1 MRCKNCGADNDD
13 NRYICEVCGSPLY
26 DESDFD
32 NANGIDDDRTQTFK
46 AVNEPNNQ
54 VQNRN
59 DNYNDYDKENQYN
72 NQKNNESENKHKGA
86 EKKSIIVIAVLAVI
100 LIAII
105 ASVAAIAHNKNKDNT
120 ASSNLTKISTQSDS
134 TSDKYSTTEKKHNR
148 INYRKNH
155 QANYCF
161 PLDNQHKLK
170 RRRRSRGRRQV

>member
-59 DNYNDYDKENQYN
+59 DNYNNNDYDKENQYN
-72 NQKNNESENKHKGA
+72 NQKNNESEKKNKGA
-86 EKKSIIVIAVLAVI
+86 EKKSIIIIAVLAVI

-105 ASVAAIAHNKNKDNT
+105 ASVAA
-120 ASSNLTKISTQSDS
+120 
-134 TSDKYSTTEKKHNR
+134 
-148 INYRKNH
+148 
-155 QANYCF
+155 
-161 PLDNQHKLK
+161 
-170 RRRRSRGRRQV
+170 

>member
-54 VQNRN
+54 IQNRN

-72 NQKNNESENKHKGA
+72 NQYNNQKNNESEKKNKGA
-86 EKKSIIVIAVLAVI
+86 EKKSIIVIAVLVPG
-100 LIAII
+100 
-105 ASVAAIAHNKNKDNT
+105 SVAHCCRLCGYSYCNHCFCC
-120 ASSNLTKISTQSDS
+120 SNCS
-134 TSDKYSTTEKKHNR
+134 
-148 INYRKNH
+148 
-155 QANYCF
+155 
-161 PLDNQHKLK
+161 
-170 RRRRSRGRRQV
+170 

>member
-72 NQKNNESENKHKGA
+72 N
-86 EKKSIIVIAVLAVI
+86 
-100 LIAII
+100 
-105 ASVAAIAHNKNKDNT
+105 
-120 ASSNLTKISTQSDS
+120 
-134 TSDKYSTTEKKHNR
+134 
-148 INYRKNH
+148 H
-155 QANYCF
+155 QMNCYHAQTY
-161 PLDNQHKLK
+161 QMK
-170 RRRRSRGRRQV
+170 

>member
-59 DNYNDYDKENQYN
+59 DNYNDYDKENHIIIN
-72 NQKNNESENKHKGA
+72 III
-86 EKKSIIVIAVLAVI
+86 KKITNRKTNIKVPKRK
-100 LIAII
+100 
-105 ASVAAIAHNKNKDNT
+105 AS
-120 ASSNLTKISTQSDS
+120 
-134 TSDKYSTTEKKHNR
+134 
-148 INYRKNH
+148 
-155 QANYCF
+155 
-161 PLDNQHKLK
+161 
-170 RRRRSRGRRQV
+170 